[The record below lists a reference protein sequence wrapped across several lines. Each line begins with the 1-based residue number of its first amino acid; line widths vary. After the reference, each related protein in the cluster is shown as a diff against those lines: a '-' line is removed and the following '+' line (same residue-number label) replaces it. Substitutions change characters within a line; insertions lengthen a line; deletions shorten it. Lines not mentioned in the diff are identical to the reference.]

1 MTDRDPSAAL
11 APDSQPVRRG
21 RRGSTVAVVVLPL
34 LAVTGILAVA
44 WTVGVGDRC
53 GGPLP
58 GCGSLRNAGDNPV
71 TVREVTDQSVTDVV
85 VAAGQR
91 VLLGG
96 SSNELHVDAEQ
107 CLIVEGGP
115 SWDARTVIDRTA
127 AATGVL
133 HPIDDWGARVQL
145 HDDACP
151 DRS

>member
-1 MTDRDPSAAL
+1 M
-11 APDSQPVRRG
+11 
-21 RRGSTVAVVVLPL
+21 
-34 LAVTGILAVA
+34 
-44 WTVGVGDRC
+44 
-53 GGPLP
+53 
-58 GCGSLRNAGDNPV
+58 
-71 TVREVTDQSVTDVV
+71 TDVV
-85 VAAGQR
+85 VAAG
-91 VLLGG
+91 
-96 SSNELHVDAEQ
+96 Q

>member
-1 MTDRDPSAAL
+1 M
-11 APDSQPVRRG
+11 
-21 RRGSTVAVVVLPL
+21 
-34 LAVTGILAVA
+34 
-44 WTVGVGDRC
+44 
-53 GGPLP
+53 
-58 GCGSLRNAGDNPV
+58 
-71 TVREVTDQSVTDVV
+71 TDVV

-96 SSNELHVDAEQ
+96 SSNELHVDAGQ